1 MRFAAARIA
10 MKRRDIN
17 DAYARYRE
25 CTPDWSDSP
34 LFWGGLG
41 LLYLKNEQMEDAVV
55 AFQRALFLRPD
66 IPEVWANLGLI
77 YDYQGQA
84 ENASRVY
91 STGLANCREDQ
102 LLKERLAQIGPRKN
116 APRPGIVR
124 DLIELD
130 GSQYFQQPAEKIA
143 LKLLENAPDLSGSSF
158 MTEPGIAEHSSDLFL
173 AFQSLF
179 GT

>member
-1 MRFAAARIA
+1 

-17 DAYARYRE
+17 EAYARYRE

-41 LLYLKNEQMEDAVV
+41 LLYLKNEQMQDAVV
-55 AFQRALFLRPD
+55 AFQRALFLRSD

-77 YDYQGQA
+77 YDYQGET

-91 STGLANCREDQ
+91 QTGLANCRDDPV
-102 LLKERLAQIGPRKN
+102 LKERLAQVGPRKN
-116 APRPGIVR
+116 VAKPTIMR

-130 GSQYFQQPAEKIA
+130 GSQYFQQPADKVA
-143 LKLLENAPDLSGSSF
+143 VRLLENPPDLSNSSF
-158 MTEPGIAEHSSDLFL
+158 MSEPGVSEHAGELFL
-173 AFQSLF
+173 PFQSLF
-179 GT
+179 TT